1 MSRAPLSPAV
11 RYPLIV
17 VVFALAAWVFDYL
30 ALSLLRDD
38 ILRLA
43 MGMAK
48 AQADALVIVTSVL
61 CGGGIAGL
69 VATAPLVGR
78 ELRDR
83 DRGVQLLLYFTVVVI
98 VPAILLDGSTL
109 FLILSFLFGL
119 TLLGIYL
126 YVERRVRG
134 ERLPIPTERMEDR
147 ACPACGSFQVD
158 LVPTMVATTGPLE
171 LVCYKCD
178 HRWRESHQQ
187 EQ

>member
-1 MSRAPLSPAV
+1 MSPAL
-11 RYPLIV
+11 RYPLV
-17 VVFALAAWVFDYL
+17 VTVFAVAAWVFDYL
-30 ALSLLRDD
+30 VMSLLSDD
-38 ILRLA
+38 IITLA
-43 MGMAK
+43 MGLAK
-48 AQADALVIVTSVL
+48 ARATALVAVTLVL

-83 DRGVQLLLYFTVVVI
+83 DRGVQILLYFTAVVI
-98 VPAILLDGSTL
+98 APAIWLDGSVL
-109 FLILSFLFGL
+109 FLILAFLFGL

-126 YVERRVRG
+126 FAERRVRG
-134 ERLPIPTERMEDR
+134 ERLPIPTDRMEDR

-178 HRWRESHQQ
+178 HRWRESHHQ
-187 EQ
+187 E